1 MLTVGMILETA
12 VLFSYMDQLTTCRNH
27 PRLIATFELDNDC
40 GTSVVSGSP
49 SAPDLGLVDPVMVE
63 SPQTPPVLQLDPLL
77 DSRIARRETV
87 NGQTGIFFEYHYP
100 EIVVPDYSPAGG
112 SITDGSISVEN
123 PTSNLQQDLNPNDLG
138 PRILIIN
145 GRVGLFYP
153 DIIFHQ
159 VT

>member
-1 MLTVGMILETA
+1 MNTNSLGGSELLTVGMILETA

-27 PRLIATFELDNDC
+27 DC

-49 SAPDLGLVDPVMVE
+49 SAPDLGRVDPVMVE